1 MKLFASFSNLKN
13 IIKNINKNIIY
24 YGIDVYDANF
34 LEKYCKT

>member
-13 IIKNINKNIIY
+13 IIKNIIY